1 MNRKIK
7 QEKMTLLA
15 NKNAVITG
23 GSDGIGLGI
32 AHSFAENGANLILI
46 GREADKLEKAKAEV
60 SWHGTS
66 VHVLTADLSDVD
78 TVKSL
83 SLQILDLFP
92 KVDILVNNAGIGRFA
107 PFQETDISLLDLHLN
122 LNVKTPYLLTQ
133 ALLPSL
139 IETKGNVINISS
151 YFANRMLQ
159 GRTTTAYSLTKGAI
173 NSFTKSLAFEIGHLG
188 VRVNGIAPG
197 SIQTQQFNRNLQ
209 SLPDDKQKAFHEMV
223 KNIYPLGK
231 IGSAED
237 IGKSATFLASDQAR
251 WVTGAIFAIDGG
263 LTTN

>member
-1 MNRKIK
+1 MK
-7 QEKMTLLA
+7 LLQ
-15 NKNAVITG
+15 NKNAIITG

-66 VHVLTADLSDVD
+66 VHILTADLSDMD
-78 TVKSL
+78 SIKPL
-83 SLQILDLFP
+83 SEQILDLFP
-92 KVDILVNNAGIGRFA
+92 KVDILVNNAGIGRFT
-107 PFQETDISLLDLHLN
+107 PFHETDISLLDLHLN
-122 LNVKTPYLLTQ
+122 LNVKAPYLLTQ

-151 YFANRMLQ
+151 YFAHRMLH

-173 NSFTKSLAFEIGHLG
+173 NSFTKSLAFEIGHLDI
-188 VRVNGIAPG
+188 RVNAIAPG
-197 SIQTQQFNRNLQ
+197 SIQTPQFTRNLL
-209 SLPDDKQKAFHEMV
+209 SLPDEKQEAFHEMV
-223 KNIYPLGK
+223 TNIYPLGK
-231 IGSAED
+231 IGTAED
-237 IGKSATFLASDQAR
+237 IGKSATFLASDQAS
-251 WVTGAIFAIDGG
+251 WITGTVFAVDGG